1 LDIPAPA
8 FIAQRISTTPSTAYL
23 GNLPSSNP
31 PGFGN
36 PAEERLF
43 SNYLVPPSTR
53 PARTLIMPALPSPA
67 QLTSGAHLSPA
78 ALLSVTRHHSCR
90 ATPFLCPLSI
100 ASSPCP
106 AQLTSGAQPGP
117 VSQPLPAASLFSHF
131 VDPPAYVLLVTTAA
145 QSRLTQR
152 SLPQEPNAV
161 LSPSLRQP
169 CQAKPYSHCL
179 QHQLT
184 YLWQLSHLSRTHPVQ
199 CC

>member
-1 LDIPAPA
+1 MFPA
-8 FIAQRISTTPSTAYL
+8 TTTSRLGPMPS
-23 GNLPSSNP
+23 
-31 PGFGN
+31 
-36 PAEERLF
+36 
-43 SNYLVPPSTR
+43 
-53 PARTLIMPALPSPA
+53 I
-67 QLTSGAHLSPA
+67 SGAHL
-78 ALLSVTRHHSCR
+78 ALPSLHQPCRTSKLTPSSTVSCHQHMQSCL
-90 ATPFLCPLSI
+90 ATI
-100 ASSPCP
+100 ASRLCS

-117 VSQPLPAASLFSHF
+117 ASQPLPAASLFSHF

-145 QSRLTQR
+145 QSHLTQL

-184 YLWQLSHLSRTHPVQ
+184 YLWQLSHLSRTQPVQ